1 MYIKRY
7 TFAAFILIV
16 LVGWYTYSFITQER
30 LSIDIFGIVLPSLS
44 IAVWVIVPLVV
55 LYIASVSHMAF
66 YSMLSGFTHR
76 KYDKDYEKLIDA
88 IVNAYLGKEDRHHS
102 FKTSRYDLLGLI
114 TDNTTLFPHDTL
126 KADTSNEK
134 INTVI
139 KLIQDIKNGEVVE
152 LKKYSL
158 ASTNALVIQNNR
170 NRYTSG
176 VISAEDILS
185 SSDKYDTKLCKDAY
199 IDFVKTAP
207 VYAIEN
213 YKNSLTKEALYAIL
227 ARVNA
232 DEDSLEI
239 SNETL
244 ILLFNFLELNVKDY
258 IKVSSSLA
266 TQMLPEQRIKLFE
279 TISEENEDAMDAY
292 LFTLFDLEMLEPAD
306 EILEI
311 SQPDE
316 YLNFKSYRALKE
328 CNKNFNINLFV

>member
-7 TFAAFILIV
+7 TIAAFILVI
-16 LVGWYTYSFITQER
+16 LVGWYIYSFITQER
-30 LSIDIFGIVLPSLS
+30 ISIDFFGVVLPSLS
-44 IAVWVIVPLVV
+44 IAVWVVIPLVIF
-55 LYIASVSHMAF
+55 YIASVMHMAF
-66 YSMLSGFTHR
+66 YSMLGSLTHR
-76 KYDKDYEKLIDA
+76 KYDKDYERLVDA

-114 TDNTTLFPHDTL
+114 VDNTTVFPNDTL

-158 ASTNALVIQNNR
+158 SSNNPLVIQNNR
-170 NRYTSG
+170 NRYKSDI
-176 VISAEDILS
+176 ISAEDILS
-185 SSDKYDTKLCKDAY
+185 SSDKYDEKLCKEAY
-199 IDFVKTAP
+199 IDFVKIAP

-213 YKNSLTKEALYAIL
+213 YKNSLTKEALYVIL
-227 ARVNA
+227 SRVNA
-232 DEDSLEI
+232 DENSLEI

-244 ILLFNFLELNVKDY
+244 IMLFNCLDLTVKDY
-258 IKVSSSLA
+258 INISSSLSI
-266 TQMLPEQRIKLFE
+266 QMLPEQRIKLFE
-279 TISEENEDAMDAY
+279 TISEDNEDAMEAY
-292 LFTLFDLEMLEPAD
+292 IFTLFDLEMLEAAD